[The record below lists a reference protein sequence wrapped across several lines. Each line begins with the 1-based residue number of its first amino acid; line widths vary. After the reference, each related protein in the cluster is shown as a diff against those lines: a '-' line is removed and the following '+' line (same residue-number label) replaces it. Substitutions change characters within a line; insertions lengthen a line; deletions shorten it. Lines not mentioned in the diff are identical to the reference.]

1 MFPCETLKLRKWLRR
16 SIAPTDEFVGAL
28 IPYLASAAMIDVTEK
43 SRSERSQAVRD
54 GTGADRDE
62 SGGFFMPAFTGRTW
76 YVTVLSVLCVSFNAS
91 CTAPRSSE
99 PHFAVGRAPGG
110 VLVEDLNNDGKLD
123 LVVANEKGRDVSV
136 LLNDGKG
143 GFSPSRGSPFPAGPN
158 PNDLASGDF
167 NGDGVVDLAIANHET
182 QHMAFCDGVIAF
194 ADRLVQGVK
203 LCFWFSTVAPVCRR
217 EG

>member
-1 MFPCETLKLRKWLRR
+1 MFPCETLKIQKWLRR

-110 VLVEDLNNDGKLD
+110 VLVEDPGN
-123 LVVANEKGRDVSV
+123 
-136 LLNDGKG
+136 
-143 GFSPSRGSPFPAGPN
+143 GPRITS
-158 PNDLASGDF
+158 LIESGQD
-167 NGDGVVDLAIANHET
+167 N
-182 QHMAFCDGVIAF
+182 
-194 ADRLVQGVK
+194 
-203 LCFWFSTVAPVCRR
+203 
-217 EG
+217 